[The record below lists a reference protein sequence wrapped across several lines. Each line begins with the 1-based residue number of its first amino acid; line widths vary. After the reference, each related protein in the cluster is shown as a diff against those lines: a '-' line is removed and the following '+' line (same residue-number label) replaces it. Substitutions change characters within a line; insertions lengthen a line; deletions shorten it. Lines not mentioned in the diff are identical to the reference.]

1 MKKCYLLLFTVI
13 LPLTFI
19 YRFAAL
25 VEQLELPITCKTTK
39 KNDIICRYDR
49 NMLPLQKYRNYGL

>member
-19 YRFAAL
+19 YRIAAL
-25 VEQLELPITCKTTK
+25 VEQRELPKMGKTTK
-39 KNDIICRYDR
+39 KTDIICRYDR
-49 NMLPLQKYRNYGL
+49 NTLPLQKYRNYGL